1 MANYRPRSG
10 GRQFIPA
17 PINLNGS
24 RESVQRQV
32 KYEAAPNPNR
42 PLNPSL
48 PNGPSASAMRP
59 HQYDVVSGPAPMKTT
74 NAFHASGPTASTPK
88 IGLGLGF

>member
-1 MANYRPRSG
+1 MPNYRPRSG

-17 PINLNGS
+17 PISLNGS
-24 RESVQRQV
+24 RESVQREV
-32 KYEAAPNPNR
+32 KYEAAPNPSR
-42 PLNPSL
+42 PLNPPL
-48 PNGPSASAMRP
+48 PNVAMRP
-59 HQYDVVSGPAPMKTT
+59 RQYDVVSGPAPMKTT